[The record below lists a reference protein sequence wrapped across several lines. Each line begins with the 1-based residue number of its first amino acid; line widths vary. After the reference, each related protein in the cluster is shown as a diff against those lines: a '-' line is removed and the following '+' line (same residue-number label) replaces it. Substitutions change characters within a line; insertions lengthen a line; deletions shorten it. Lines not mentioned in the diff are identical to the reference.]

1 MNYPKF
7 ISKTSTIGIPNPTSE
22 KVDEKR
28 INKYK
33 NAKKNLTDYGFNL
46 NISNN
51 LFISNKGRSASKEER
66 ANELM
71 EMIKDEENKVILFAS
86 GGDFFIEILPY
97 LDFEEIVNHKKWFI
111 GFSDPSSFLY
121 ILTSKYDLATI
132 YGSNYSS
139 FGSFKLYENHN
150 DLLNII
156 QGKKTVITSYEKY
169 EENYQETITGLEGY
183 KLDTEVIWKTI
194 DKKDIKVEG
203 RLLGG
208 CFDCIADIAG
218 TKYDGIT
225 SFNEKYGEDGIIWFF
240 DNCEKSMEE
249 VIRILWRFNCLGY
262 FDNTKAV
269 IFGRFAY
276 PHSYYD
282 YTIEECLNDTIL
294 KEKNIPI
301 IYDADISHKALS
313 MPIING
319 AYAKVECINN
329 KGKIE
334 YKLV

>member
-7 ISKTSTIGIPNPTSE
+7 ITKNSTIGVPNPTSE
-22 KVDEKR
+22 KIDEKR
-28 INKYK
+28 KNKYK
-33 NAKKNLTDYGFNL
+33 NAKKNLTNYGFNL
-46 NISNN
+46 NISKNI
-51 LFISNKGRSASKEER
+51 FISNKGRSASKEDR
-66 ANELM
+66 AKELM
-71 EMIKDEENKVILFAS
+71 KMIKDKENDIILFAS

-97 LDFEEIVNHKKWFI
+97 LDFEEIKKYKKWFI

-139 FGSFKLYENHN
+139 FGAYKFYENHN
-150 DLLNII
+150 DLLEII
-156 QGKKTVITSYEKY
+156 QGEKNVITSYDKY
-169 EENYQETITGLEGY
+169 EETYQESVTGLEGY
-183 KLDTEVIWKTI
+183 NLDTKVVWKTL
-194 DKKDIKVEG
+194 DKKDITVEG

-225 SFNEKYGEDGIIWFF
+225 SFNEKYKEDGIIWFF

-262 FDNTKAV
+262 FDYTKAV
-269 IFGRFAY
+269 IFGRFGY

-282 YTIEECLNDTIL
+282 YTIEECFNDSIL
-294 KEKNIPI
+294 KERNIPI

>member
-33 NAKKNLTDYGFNL
+33 NAKKNLTNYGFNL
-46 NISNN
+46 NVSNN
-51 LFISNKGRSASKEER
+51 LFISNKGRIASKEER

-71 EMIKDEENKVILFAS
+71 EMIKDEDNKAILFAS

-169 EENYQETITGLEGY
+169 EETYQESKTGLEGY
-183 KLDTEVIWKTI
+183 NLDTKVVWKTL

-225 SFNEKYGEDGIIWFF
+225 SFN
-240 DNCEKSMEE
+240 
-249 VIRILWRFNCLGY
+249 
-262 FDNTKAV
+262 
-269 IFGRFAY
+269 
-276 PHSYYD
+276 
-282 YTIEECLNDTIL
+282 
-294 KEKNIPI
+294 
-301 IYDADISHKALS
+301 
-313 MPIING
+313 
-319 AYAKVECINN
+319 
-329 KGKIE
+329 
-334 YKLV
+334 